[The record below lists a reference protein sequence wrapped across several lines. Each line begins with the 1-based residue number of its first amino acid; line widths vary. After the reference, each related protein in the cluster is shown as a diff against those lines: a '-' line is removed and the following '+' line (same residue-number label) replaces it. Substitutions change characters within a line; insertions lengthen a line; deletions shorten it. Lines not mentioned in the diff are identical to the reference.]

1 MLRFLVCALVLT
13 ATASAQSFQQDA
25 DPFPFASLSGSAFP
39 DPFVG
44 GVLEPKPALVNLIGD
59 ETAELVINAGG
70 AGLQMYALE
79 DGVWRLKDHRLGG
92 VTPNTWATFGDL
104 DQDGD
109 EDLLVRGQPGRVM
122 HWRNVGTAEAPE
134 FELSADELVDV
145 ADEPVR
151 IEDSSQPALADIDGD
166 GDLDLL
172 AGKADLGTITLY
184 QNVGMGED
192 GHPLFEFVTDT
203 FQDIAI
209 YEDSPSCTTARPPTL
224 TTPGRGP
231 NGTDVQQRHG
241 ANAISLP
248 DLDGDDAPELFWGD
262 FFAQSL
268 FYFRNAGTS
277 TSPNYVL
284 ESESFPVAEPLLS
297 GGYNASTFGD
307 ADGDGDLDLMVGV
320 LRGLC
325 FAAESVTDNL
335 IKYENKG
342 TASDP
347 DFELQTSR
355 LIQTFDVGA
364 RSTAAFGDLDGDGD
378 LDMVVG
384 NEAAVDGQT
393 SAVLTL
399 VRNEGTAEAPSFR
412 VEAERWIGLDYDFGG
427 YAPLLED
434 LDADGDL
441 DLLVGGF
448 NGRFA
453 YIENTGNASSPQF
466 SPVPTDERFQGVDT
480 GQYARATMGDI
491 DGDGDLDLVTGAS
504 SGRVRVYRN
513 TGSVQDIAFGAE
525 ANGTPLA
532 EDLTYGQA
540 IGLPEDVGEDSAPTL
555 ADIDGD
561 GDLDLMIGTAI
572 GPILIYRN
580 VGTSQAPSFQEAGA
594 LQTSRRRVV
603 PVLVDLVGD
612 DRVELVA
619 GSNAGG
625 LLYWAQ
631 GDGTSSAD
639 PAAIPSNFGL
649 QVFPNPSSGSITV
662 RTPNATEGDLVVYD
676 AQGRSVRQLEVKGR
690 ETEWDGRSASG
701 ERVPSGVYLVQ
712 LRTGRRVAM
721 AAAVRI

>member
-1 MLRFLVCALVLT
+1 
-13 ATASAQSFQQDA
+13 
-25 DPFPFASLSGSAFP
+25 
-39 DPFVG
+39 VG

-59 ETAELVINAGG
+59 ATAELVINAGG

-79 DGVWRLKDHRLGG
+79 DGVWRLRDHRLGG
-92 VTPNTWATFGDL
+92 VTPNTWSAFGDL

-109 EDLLVRGQPGRVM
+109 QDLLVRGRPGRVM
-122 HWRNVGTAEAPE
+122 HWRNVGTAEAPQ
-134 FELSADELVDV
+134 FELSADELLDV
-145 ADEPVR
+145 TGDAVR

-184 QNVGMGED
+184 QNTGMGDD

-209 YEDSPSCTTARPPTL
+209 YEDSPSCTSAAPPTI
-224 TTPGRGP
+224 TSPGGGP
-231 NGTDVQQRHG
+231 MGEDVQQRHG
-241 ANAISLP
+241 ANAIALP
-248 DLDGDDAPELFWGD
+248 DLNGDGAPELFWGD

-268 FYFRNAGTS
+268 FYFRNTGTPA
-277 TSPNYVL
+277 SPTYQL
-284 ESESFPVAEPLLS
+284 ESESFPIASPLLS

-325 FAAESVTDNL
+325 FAAQSVTDNL
-335 IKYENKG
+335 IAYENEG

-347 DFELQTSR
+347 DFQLRTSR

-384 NEAAVDGQT
+384 NEAAADEQT
-393 SAVLTL
+393 SAVLTY
-399 VRNEGTAEAPSFR
+399 VRNDGTADAPSFR
-412 VEAERWIGLDYDFGG
+412 VESERWIGLDYDFGG
-427 YAPLLED
+427 YAPILQD

-453 YIENTGNASSPQF
+453 YIENTGTASSPQF
-466 SPVPTDERFQGVDT
+466 SSVPTDERFQGVDT

-513 TGSVQDIAFGAE
+513 TGSAQNIAYGAE

-532 EDLTYGQA
+532 EDMAYAQA
-540 IGLPEDVGEDSAPTL
+540 IGLPDDVGEDSAPTL
-555 ADIDGD
+555 GDLDGD

-580 VGTSQAPSFQEAGA
+580 VGTPQAPSFQEAGDI
-594 LQTSRRRVV
+594 QTSRRRVA
-603 PVLVDLVGD
+603 PILADLAGD
-612 DRVELVA
+612 DRVELLA

-631 GDGTSSAD
+631 GEGTSSAE
-639 PAAIPSNFGL
+639 PVPPSGDLGL
-649 QVFPNPSSGSITV
+649 QVFPNPSSGSLTV
-662 RTPNATEGDLVVYD
+662 RTPQDTEGEVVVYD
-676 AQGRSVRQLEVKGR
+676 ARGRSVRQLEMKGR
-690 ETEWDGRSASG
+690 ETEWDGRSADG